1 MVGRVPI
8 MAKDT
13 GEHKL
18 TLEEIERELE
28 RLAYHLHRS
37 KSDDEKTSEM
47 IFNAWDHV
55 CRAEEFVLKAKVSI
69 EVNREDEIARLREN
83 IVQTEEYLRIYQK
96 DVRWAENRLRELK
109 ARLANMEGRR
119 DDHP

>member
-1 MVGRVPI
+1 
-8 MAKDT
+8 
-13 GEHKL
+13 L
-18 TLEEIERELE
+18 TLDEIEHELT
-28 RLAYHLHRS
+28 RLAYLLHQS
-37 KSDDEKTSEM
+37 KTNDEKTSEM
-47 IFNAWDHV
+47 LWNAWDHV

-109 ARLANMEGRR
+109 ARLSNMEGRR
-119 DDHP
+119 DDQP